1 MLTKS
6 NLVLISTTLLEIF
19 ILSLMNTET
28 PAWVIMGLY
37 AILGLGLRYMI
48 QTQGLVS
55 GNAVYDILGI
65 IGSALIAVFY
75 FKEPIKVTGVAGI
88 ILALIA
94 MYLLN
99 L

>member
-88 ILALIA
+88 IIALIA

>member
-19 ILSLMNTET
+19 ILSLMNTTT
-28 PAWVIMGLY
+28 PTWVIMGLY
-37 AILGLGLRYMI
+37 AILGLGLRHMI

-65 IGSALIAVFY
+65 IGSTLIAVLY
-75 FKEPIKVTGVAGI
+75 FKQPIKATGIAGI

-94 MYLLN
+94 LYLLN

>member
-19 ILSLMNTET
+19 ILSLMNTAT
-28 PAWVIMGLY
+28 PAWVIMALY
-37 AILGLGLRYMI
+37 AILGLGLRHMI
-48 QTQGLVS
+48 QTQ
-55 GNAVYDILGI
+55 ATGI
-65 IGSALIAVFY
+65 
-75 FKEPIKVTGVAGI
+75 AGI

-94 MYLLN
+94 LYLLN

>member
-1 MLTKS
+1 
-6 NLVLISTTLLEIF
+6 
-19 ILSLMNTET
+19 
-28 PAWVIMGLY
+28 
-37 AILGLGLRYMI
+37 MI

-65 IGSALIAVFY
+65 IGSTLIAVLY
-75 FKEPIKVTGVAGI
+75 FKEPIKATGIAGI

-94 MYLLN
+94 LYLLN